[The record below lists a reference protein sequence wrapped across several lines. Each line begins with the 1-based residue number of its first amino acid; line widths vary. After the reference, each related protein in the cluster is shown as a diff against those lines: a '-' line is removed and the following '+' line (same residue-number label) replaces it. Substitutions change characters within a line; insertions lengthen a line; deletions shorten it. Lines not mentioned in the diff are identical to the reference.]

1 MVMDMLHFCRE
12 KDQTRASY
20 QALPASDPDLPKS
33 RTLLKKRRGD
43 TIVEIIFCFTIF
55 SLVTIIS
62 IGLMNRNLALVQGT
76 LEVSMARN
84 EIEAQAEAIRFIHN
98 SFLSER
104 ELVRD
109 QNVDPT
115 KWQEYRDLWER
126 LAHTQN
132 GLNNNPVRISKYNE
146 QSCSQYYDPAN
157 TSSDVHNLFTDKA
170 FVINTRKLD
179 PKNPDRTI
187 ISARDNQN
195 LFKETSLFP
204 RLVFSNSSRVGESGS
219 GNSSGNLNELQTGD
233 NAYLAPIYNTP
244 YKVEGIWV
252 IGTRDMTEISNPVV
266 VDDSTLDQHAPE
278 YYDFHIRTCWYGP
291 GRNIPS
297 TISTIIRLYNPEF
310 VKKD

>member
-12 KDQTRASY
+12 KHQAKAFHQAS
-20 QALPASDPDLPKS
+20 SVSNSDLPKS
-33 RTLLKKRRGD
+33 RPLSKHRRGD

-157 TSSDVHNLFTDKA
+157 TSGDVHNLFTDKA

-187 ISARDNQN
+187 ISARDNQA
-195 LFKETSLFP
+195 LFQETSLFP
-204 RLVFSNSSRVGESGS
+204 RLVFSNSSRVGEAGS
-219 GNSSGNLNELQTGD
+219 SDSSGNLNELQNGD

-252 IGTRDMTEISNPVV
+252 IGTRDMTEISNPAV